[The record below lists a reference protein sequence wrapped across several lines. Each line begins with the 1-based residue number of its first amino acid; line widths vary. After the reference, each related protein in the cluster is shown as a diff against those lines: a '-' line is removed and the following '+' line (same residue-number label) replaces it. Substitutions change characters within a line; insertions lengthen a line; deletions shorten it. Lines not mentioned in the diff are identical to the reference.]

1 MIIIAFNFVARVFLE
16 SQVFLV
22 RKWEL
27 VVNLIRA
34 ELIEKCMCMFQRRGT
49 EVLQMLP
56 P

>member
-22 RKWEL
+22 RRWEL

-34 ELIEKCMCMFQRRGT
+34 ELIEKVHVYVSEEGN
-49 EVLQMLP
+49 
-56 P
+56 